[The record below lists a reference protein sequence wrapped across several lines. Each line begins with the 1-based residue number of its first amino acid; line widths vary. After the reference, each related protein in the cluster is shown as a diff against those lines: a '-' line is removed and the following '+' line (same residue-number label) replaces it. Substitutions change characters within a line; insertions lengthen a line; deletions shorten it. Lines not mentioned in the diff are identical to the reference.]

1 MAAVKR
7 KYKEEVV
14 QIRAKAEQNK
24 IAAQLMDSASVSDK
38 LREMG
43 VSFTE
48 ARLNSI
54 LSKQKAVTDVLT

>member
-1 MAAVKR
+1 MAAIGR

>member
-1 MAAVKR
+1 MADLER

-24 IAAQLMDSASVSDK
+24 IAAQLMDSAKVSDK

-43 VSFTE
+43 VTFTE
-48 ARLNSI
+48 ARLNGI

>member
-1 MAAVKR
+1 MAAIGR
-7 KYKEEVV
+7 KYKAEVV

>member
-1 MAAVKR
+1 MADLER

-24 IAAQLMDSASVSDK
+24 IAAQLMDSAKVSDK

-43 VSFTE
+43 VTFTE
-48 ARLNSI
+48 AKLNGI